1 MQYITDKRSILI
13 YVLYL
18 QAESLAEILK
28 YFTNEHIQNILISG
42 AGEYF

>member
-13 YVLYL
+13 FLLYL
-18 QAESLAEILK
+18 HAESLAEILK
-28 YFTNEHIQNILISG
+28 YCTNEHIQSILIVS